1 MNELLEARVLV
12 AYGSHGVVQVG
23 DGEPQPCLFRRKV
36 GRPCCGDRVL
46 IRRADE
52 QSYVVEEII
61 ARRNQFMRADQRG
74 RPQVIAANLDRV
86 LVVVASEPLP
96 SRDLLDRYL
105 VAVHSLEL
113 EPIIVWNKAELPL
126 AAGEPGARTLA
137 RLDEYEAL
145 GYAVARTSCKE
156 APGAAALWPLIEGHT
171 SVLVG
176 QSGVGKSSLI
186 RALLPD
192 LDIQTGALSR
202 VTGKGTHTTT
212 TTMLNQLPGGGRLM
226 DSPGVWEYGLWKLDD
241 GALAGGFPEFGA
253 YAGQCRFNNCR
264 HLSEPGCAIKA
275 AAESGDIRSWRY
287 QSYQRLMEQ
296 NDS

>member
-1 MNELLEARVLV
+1 MLDVTDLDLS
-12 AYGSHGVVQVG
+12 GSICTCTISSN
-23 DGEPQPCLFRRKV
+23 PQLTALRWISFAQKV
-36 GRPCCGDRVL
+36 SMISISPN
-46 IRRADE
+46 
-52 QSYVVEEII
+52 S
-61 ARRNQFMRADQRG
+61 
-74 RPQVIAANLDRV
+74 
-86 LVVVASEPLP
+86 
-96 SRDLLDRYL
+96 SRD
-105 VAVHSLEL
+105 SLMTL
-113 EPIIVWNKAELPL
+113 SCSSW
-126 AAGEPGARTLA
+126 GRGAP
-137 RLDEYEAL
+137 
-145 GYAVARTSCKE
+145 S
-156 APGAAALWPLIEGHT
+156 AAALWPLVEGHT

-212 TTMLNQLPGGGRLM
+212 TTMLYQLPGGGRLM

-241 GALAGGFPEFGA
+241 AALAGGFPEFGA